1 MRCKNSSS
9 GNSVNIWSAVKQSE
23 SNLNRILTLQT
34 LYFVLWENYNS
45 LSIANSSCDNESHIL
60 ISENVGSIKY
70 ISLIILIQQYL
81 ILLFLT
87 HWE

>member
-1 MRCKNSSS
+1 M
-9 GNSVNIWSAVKQSE
+9 
-23 SNLNRILTLQT
+23 LTLQT
-34 LYFVLWENYNS
+34 LYFILWENYNS
-45 LSIANSSCDNESHIL
+45 LSIANSSYDNESHIL
-60 ISENVGSIKY
+60 ISENLGSIKY